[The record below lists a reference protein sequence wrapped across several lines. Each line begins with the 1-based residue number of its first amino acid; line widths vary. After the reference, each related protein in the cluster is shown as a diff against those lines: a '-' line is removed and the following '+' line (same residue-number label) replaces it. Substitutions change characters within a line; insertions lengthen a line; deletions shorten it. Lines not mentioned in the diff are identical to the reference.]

1 MLNDLKKVLDDN
13 WRLLQRRPRA
23 DSSVVI
29 VSELPVPTP
38 KGPLVAGLDREGN
51 RHLLV
56 PIGAHQIVRK
66 GLNGPV
72 LRLSRRTLEHD
83 SKLQDFADLVCLRP
97 DLNDIFATLC
107 ADILYATEE
116 SPDNPVKVLHRV
128 LDRWR
133 ALFLNP
139 GPPLGSQQLAG
150 LFGELVVLELLL
162 EHDSSAIKAWK
173 GPSGHRHDFATGAGA
188 LEVKTSTNPDGR
200 SVRIHGLDQLEPPL
214 DGDLGLVWLRL
225 EMDVHG
231 GIGFLDMIKR
241 VLELSDDES
250 ETLTRLATVGYRAAD
265 NDHYA
270 HSRYSII
277 EQRWYNVDVAFP
289 RLTTVDLAAAAIST
303 NVHNVDYTIDLSGDS
318 PAPMKIHDVERHIT
332 AMLEELR

>member
-1 MLNDLKKVLDDN
+1 MLSALEKVLDDH
-13 WRLLQRRPRA
+13 WRLLQRRPRTDA
-23 DSSVVI
+23 SVVT
-29 VSELPVPTP
+29 VSDLPVTTP
-38 KGPLVAGLDREGN
+38 NGPLAAGLDSVGN

-56 PIGAHQIVRK
+56 PIGAHQMVRR

-72 LRLSRRTLEHD
+72 LRLSKRTLEYD
-83 SKLQDFADLVCLRP
+83 SRFQDFADLVCLRL

-116 SPDNPVKVLHRV
+116 SSDNPVKVLHRV

-139 GPPLGSQQLAG
+139 GPPLGTQQLAG

-162 EHDSSAIKAWK
+162 EHDSGAIRTWK
-173 GPSGHRHDFATGAGA
+173 GPSGHRHDFSTDVGA
-188 LEVKTSTNPDGR
+188 LEVKTSMNPDGR
-200 SVRIHGLDQLEPPL
+200 AVRIHGLDQLEPPL
-214 DGDLGLVWLRL
+214 NGALGLVWLRL
-225 EMDVHG
+225 EADVQG
-231 GIGFLDMIKR
+231 GIGFLELIKR
-241 VLELSDDES
+241 VLDLSDDES
-250 ETLTRLATVGYRAAD
+250 EILARLAAVGYRAAD

-270 HSRYSII
+270 HSRYSIH

-303 NVHNVDYTIDLSGDS
+303 NVRNVDYTIDLSGDS
-318 PAPMKIHDVERHIT
+318 PVPMETNEVDRHIT
-332 AMLEELR
+332 TMLKESG

>member
-1 MLNDLKKVLDDN
+1 MLNDLEKVLDDQ
-13 WRLLQRRPRA
+13 WRLLQRRPSRDA
-23 DSSVVI
+23 SVVT
-29 VSELPVPTP
+29 VSDLPVPTP
-38 KGPLVAGLDREGN
+38 SGSLAAGLDSEGN

-72 LRLSRRTLEHD
+72 LRLSKRTLEHD
-83 SKLQDFADLVCLRP
+83 SKFQDFADLACLRA

-116 SPDNPVKVLHRV
+116 SPGNPVKVLHRI

-162 EHDSSAIKAWK
+162 EHDSGAIRSWK
-173 GPSGHRHDFATGAGA
+173 GPSGHRHDFATEAGA
-188 LEVKTSTNPDGR
+188 VEVKTSTNPSGR
-200 SVRIHGLDQLEPPL
+200 AVRIHGLDQLEPPL
-214 DGDLGLVWLRL
+214 DGPLGLVWLRL
-225 EMDVHG
+225 ESDVRG
-231 GIGFLDMIKR
+231 GVGFLELIKR
-241 VLELSDDES
+241 VLDLSDDES
-250 ETLTRLATVGYRAAD
+250 ELLTRLAAVGYRTAD

-270 HSRYSII
+270 HARYSIN
-277 EQRWYNVDVAFP
+277 EQRWYNVDIAFP

-303 NVHNVDYTIDLSGDS
+303 NVRNVDYTIDLSGDS
-318 PAPMKIHDVERHIT
+318 PAPMENSAVEGHIK
-332 AMLEELR
+332 AMLEESR